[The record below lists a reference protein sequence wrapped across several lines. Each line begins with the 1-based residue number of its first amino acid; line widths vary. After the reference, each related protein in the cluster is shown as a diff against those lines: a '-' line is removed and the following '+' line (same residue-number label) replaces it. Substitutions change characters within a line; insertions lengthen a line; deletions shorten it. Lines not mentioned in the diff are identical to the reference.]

1 MRRCPDA
8 DARPCPDREDPDRAP
23 ENDRRQSGEGERTY
37 PRFPSSERRSV
48 GGAAGG
54 RAGREGGNRQNQ
66 RSSAFAPNPDPREF
80 VRLAL
85 RALPPVPGCRHSRS
99 GGVELIGREII
110 PADEAQPSWVR
121 LIVRDIQRGRMHR
134 QRPEKQKSSSVL
146 TKIAPDARSGGMIP
160 ARAMALG
167 LDLRL

>member
-1 MRRCPDA
+1 MLG
-8 DARPCPDREDPDRAP
+8 RAP
-23 ENDRRQSGEGERTY
+23 IVRIQTAPQKMIDANQGRANALTPVFRPAKGDRWAA
-37 PRFPSSERRSV
+37 RR
-48 GGAAGG
+48 AGG
-54 RAGREGGNRQNQ
+54 EGGNRQNR
-66 RSSAFAPNPDPREF
+66 RSPAFAPNPDPREF

-85 RALPPVPGCRHSRS
+85 RAPPPVPGCRHSRS